1 MQSVDEKESLLQWK
15 GVQTIVEVF
24 VVVDILQFCFD
35 DLRRIGMASIEVH
48 LGGLRRMFA
57 GASIPSG
64 GRLRSDRDFR
74 R

>member
-1 MQSVDEKESLLQWK
+1 MQPVDEQESLSQRK
-15 GVQTIVEVF
+15 GVQAIVEVF

-35 DLRRIGMASIEVH
+35 DLRRIGMASIAFD

-57 GASIPSG
+57 GVSILSDGP
-64 GRLRSDRDFR
+64 LRSDRDFR